1 MNARFKNVAKT
12 RGTHPDNIRHQYVFA
27 LLFKRLFSPATDTWM
42 LLGGNALLI
51 RTGGGRFTQDIDLA
65 RSTPWNSPE
74 EVATELRALASRDVD
89 TDPFRFEIRGVAAH
103 NEIDPYGYGA
113 TTLKATVT
121 VLLGA
126 AEFHTFTID
135 ITTRRHVD
143 GPVDVVQ
150 PTPVID
156 HETLRGIPS
165 VPTVPV
171 ENHLADKI
179 CALYELHGRT
189 RTPSTRYR
197 DLADI
202 VRIIKELDFDASRLT
217 EMLRHETGRRRLILP
232 HAIKPPSPAWER
244 EFPKQART
252 FADYPEKL
260 YPLHAS
266 LHVATKCLNVILD
279 GSRLQGNWN
288 HVSAT
293 WID

>member
-1 MNARFKNVAKT
+1 M
-12 RGTHPDNIRHQYVFA
+12 
-27 LLFKRLFSPATDTWM
+27 
-42 LLGGNALLI
+42 
-51 RTGGGRFTQDIDLA
+51 TQD
-65 RSTPWNSPE
+65 TP
-74 EVATELRALASRDVD
+74 R
-89 TDPFRFEIRGVAAH
+89 I
-103 NEIDPYGYGA
+103 
-113 TTLKATVT
+113 
-121 VLLGA
+121 
-126 AEFHTFTID
+126 TF
-135 ITTRRHVD
+135 
-143 GPVDVVQ
+143 
-150 PTPVID
+150 
-156 HETLRGIPS
+156 
-165 VPTVPV
+165 
-171 ENHLADKI
+171 
-179 CALYELHGRT
+179 
-189 RTPSTRYR
+189 
-197 DLADI
+197 LADI